1 METAPV
7 ADRLACTGVAFHI
20 KVATMVLP
28 GTTDGEVLGPMPAPA
43 MGRLDPLTA
52 IIEAGDTRRTK
63 PFEWP
68 NSHWRGAYFGQYPKV
83 R

>member
-7 ADRLACTGVAFHI
+7 ADHPGCTGVGLRI
-20 KVATMVLP
+20 GVATMVLP
-28 GTTDGEVLGPMPAPA
+28 GTTDGGVLGPMPVPA

-52 IIEAGDTRRTK
+52 IIEAEDTRRTK

-68 NSHWRGAYFGQYPKV
+68 NSHWGGPISASTQR
-83 R
+83 